1 MVYICLE
8 FVIYWRANMN
18 VNYEL
23 YKIFFVVANS
33 KTITEAAKKLFI
45 SQPAVTQSINNLE
58 KQLNTTLFIRNTKGT
73 KLTKTGKELYKQ
85 IKPAVEQILNAEK
98 NLSLKQSNK
107 QKKLI
112 IGINDAF
119 LQQYIIKALKKL
131 TLKYNNV
138 LFGIHEHSTN
148 LLLSEMMEEK
158 IDFIITTLNENNID
172 KNNFEITKL
181 TQLHFCIIKNIFSNT
196 TFNYS
201 DLKNNKVICNDIE
214 IINNFKIENKNTII
228 VDNYYQIYE
237 LVLQNV
243 GVGVIPIEF
252 VNNYLNDKKI
262 EIIREN
268 VAITDIYLILN
279 KENINVYAT
288 KFKNL
293 IVENF
298 NINKQSQM

>member
-1 MVYICLE
+1 MVHICLE

-85 IKPAVEQILNAEK
+85 IKPAIEQILSAEK
-98 NLSLKQSNK
+98 NLSLKQSK

-131 TLKYNNV
+131 TLKYSNV
-138 LFGIHEHSTN
+138 LVGIHEHSTN
-148 LLLSEMMEEK
+148 LLLNEMMEEK
-158 IDFIITTLNENNID
+158 IDFIITTLNKDNID

-196 TFNYS
+196 TFSYN
-201 DLKNNKVICNDIE
+201 DLKNNKIICNDIE
-214 IINNFKIENKNTII
+214 IINNLKIENKNTII

-252 VNNYLNDKKI
+252 VNNYLNDKKV
-262 EIIREN
+262 EIIRED

-279 KENINVYAT
+279 KENINIYAT

-298 NINKQSQM
+298 NINKQSQI

>member
-1 MVYICLE
+1 
-8 FVIYWRANMN
+8 MN

-228 VDNYYQIYE
+228 VDSYYQIYE

-279 KENINVYAT
+279 KENMNVYAT

>member
-1 MVYICLE
+1 
-8 FVIYWRANMN
+8 MN

-85 IKPAVEQILNAEK
+85 IKPAIEQILSAEK
-98 NLSLKQSNK
+98 NLSLKQSK

-131 TLKYNNV
+131 TLKYSNV
-138 LFGIHEHSTN
+138 LVGIHEHSTN
-148 LLLSEMMEEK
+148 LLLNEMMKEK
-158 IDFIITTLNENNID
+158 IDFIITTLNKDNID

-196 TFNYS
+196 TFSYN
-201 DLKNNKVICNDIE
+201 DLKNNKIICNDIE
-214 IINNFKIENKNTII
+214 IINNLKIENKNTII

-252 VNNYLNDKKI
+252 VNNYLNDKKV
-262 EIIREN
+262 EIIRED

-279 KENINVYAT
+279 KENINIYAT

-298 NINKQSQM
+298 NINKQSQI

>member
-1 MVYICLE
+1 
-8 FVIYWRANMN
+8 MN

-85 IKPAVEQILNAEK
+85 IKPAVEQILSVEK
-98 NLSLKQSNK
+98 TLSLKQSNK

-138 LFGIHEHSTN
+138 LVGIHEHSTN

-172 KNNFEITKL
+172 KNKFEITKL

-196 TFNYS
+196 TFSYS

-228 VDNYYQIYE
+228 VDSYYQIYE

-243 GVGVIPIEF
+243 GVGVIPKEF
-252 VNNYLNDKKI
+252 VNNYLNDKKV
-262 EIIREN
+262 EIIRED

-279 KENINVYAT
+279 KENINIYAT

-298 NINKQSQM
+298 NINKLSQM

>member
-85 IKPAVEQILNAEK
+85 IKPAIEQILSAEK
-98 NLSLKQSNK
+98 NLSLKQSK

-131 TLKYNNV
+131 TLKYSNV
-138 LFGIHEHSTN
+138 LVGIHEHSTN
-148 LLLSEMMEEK
+148 LLLNEMMEEK
-158 IDFIITTLNENNID
+158 IDFIITTLNKDSID

-196 TFNYS
+196 TFSYN
-201 DLKNNKVICNDIE
+201 DLKNNKIICNDIE
-214 IINNFKIENKNTII
+214 IINNLKIENKNTII

-252 VNNYLNDKKI
+252 VNNYLNDKKV
-262 EIIREN
+262 EIIRED

-279 KENINVYAT
+279 KENINIYAT

-298 NINKQSQM
+298 NINKQSQI

>member
-85 IKPAVEQILNAEK
+85 IKPAIEQILSAEK
-98 NLSLKQSNK
+98 NLSLKQSK

-131 TLKYNNV
+131 TLKYSNV
-138 LFGIHEHSTN
+138 LVGIHEHSTN
-148 LLLSEMMEEK
+148 LLLNEMMEEK
-158 IDFIITTLNENNID
+158 IDFIITTLNKDNID

-196 TFNYS
+196 TFSYN
-201 DLKNNKVICNDIE
+201 DLKNNKIICNDIE
-214 IINNFKIENKNTII
+214 IINNLKIENKNTII

-252 VNNYLNDKKI
+252 VNNYLNDKKV
-262 EIIREN
+262 EIIRED

-279 KENINVYAT
+279 KENINIYAT

-298 NINKQSQM
+298 NINKQSQI

>member
-1 MVYICLE
+1 
-8 FVIYWRANMN
+8 MN

-131 TLKYNNV
+131 TLKYSNV
-138 LFGIHEHSTN
+138 LVGIHEHSTN

-228 VDNYYQIYE
+228 VDSYYQIYE

-279 KENINVYAT
+279 KENMNVYAT

>member
-1 MVYICLE
+1 
-8 FVIYWRANMN
+8 MN

-85 IKPAVEQILNAEK
+85 IKPAIEQILSAEK
-98 NLSLKQSNK
+98 NLSLKQSK

-119 LQQYIIKALKKL
+119 LQQYIINALKKL
-131 TLKYNNV
+131 TLKYSNV
-138 LFGIHEHSTN
+138 LVGIHEHSTN
-148 LLLSEMMEEK
+148 LLLNEMMEEK
-158 IDFIITTLNENNID
+158 IDFIITTLNKDNID

-196 TFNYS
+196 TFSYN
-201 DLKNNKVICNDIE
+201 DLKNNKIICNDIE
-214 IINNFKIENKNTII
+214 IINNLKIENKNTII

-252 VNNYLNDKKI
+252 VNNYLNDKKV
-262 EIIREN
+262 EIIRED

-279 KENINVYAT
+279 KENINIYAT

-293 IVENF
+293 IVEIF
-298 NINKQSQM
+298 NINKQSQI

>member
-1 MVYICLE
+1 
-8 FVIYWRANMN
+8 MN

-98 NLSLKQSNK
+98 ILSLKQSNK

-138 LFGIHEHSTN
+138 LVGIHEHSTN

-214 IINNFKIENKNTII
+214 IINNFKFENKNTII

-279 KENINVYAT
+279 KENMNVYAT

>member
-1 MVYICLE
+1 
-8 FVIYWRANMN
+8 MN

-85 IKPAVEQILNAEK
+85 IKPAIEQILSAEK
-98 NLSLKQSNK
+98 NLSLKQSK

-131 TLKYNNV
+131 TLKYSNV
-138 LFGIHEHSTN
+138 LVGIHEHSTN
-148 LLLSEMMEEK
+148 LLLNEMMEEK
-158 IDFIITTLNENNID
+158 IDFIITTLNKDSID

-196 TFNYS
+196 TFSYN
-201 DLKNNKVICNDIE
+201 DLKNNKIICNDIE
-214 IINNFKIENKNTII
+214 IINNLKIENKNTII

-252 VNNYLNDKKI
+252 VNNYLNDKKV
-262 EIIREN
+262 EIIRED

-279 KENINVYAT
+279 KENINIYAT

-298 NINKQSQM
+298 NINKQSQI

>member
-1 MVYICLE
+1 
-8 FVIYWRANMN
+8 MN

-138 LFGIHEHSTN
+138 LVGIHEHSTN

-228 VDNYYQIYE
+228 VDSYYQIYE

-279 KENINVYAT
+279 KENMNVYAT